1 MRAALT
7 RSEKDNESFSGVG
20 VRARRFFKKIGSD
33 PEPLFFF
40 DVLPC
45 SPMPKPY
52 RIGILVVFFDF
63 VGYYLPDST
72 F

>member
-1 MRAALT
+1 MT
-7 RSEKDNESFSGVG
+7 RLEKDNESFWGIGVLG
-20 VRARRFFKKIGSD
+20 RRFFKKIGSD
-33 PEPLFFF
+33 CEPLVFF

-63 VGYYLPDST
+63 VGYYLSDST